1 MTDIQNHINMQ
12 DDSKLLL
19 VWLSLTRTSGCMSS
33 HANRL
38 CMLLLSHTVSQ
49 TLLLLVFCRMP
60 GEVVSTAIPTHPC
73 VQSWVIHR
81 EGKDFFFFSEGSFV
95 WLVVFDKN
103 WFCDEV
109 AIRGKIYTC
118 YHVIGAFF
126 FTCIQKH
133 KTRLFR
139 LHSLQHCDF
148 WHLCSNLVP
157 WSKDLLQT
165 AHAVVFCVCISILKA
180 TWLLWAVIHNKCRTS
195 GQGTAGERQ

>member
-1 MTDIQNHINMQ
+1 MKDIQNHINMQ

-19 VWLSLTRTSGCMSS
+19 VWLSLTRTSGCISS

-49 TLLLLVFCRMP
+49 TLLLLVFWRMP

-73 VQSWVIHR
+73 VQSWAIHR
-81 EGKDFFFFSEGSFV
+81 EGKDFFFFSEGSVVCLF
-95 WLVVFDKN
+95 VFDKN

-126 FTCIQKH
+126 LHAFKNIKPGYSGCIACSIVIFGIFAATLYPGMVSQG
-133 KTRLFR
+133 
-139 LHSLQHCDF
+139 SLTDSSHCGI
-148 WHLCSNLVP
+148 LCVHQCFKSNMASLGCNP
-157 WSKDLLQT
+157 
-165 AHAVVFCVCISILKA
+165 
-180 TWLLWAVIHNKCRTS
+180 
-195 GQGTAGERQ
+195 